1 MKSERGRFFCL
12 KARKIAV
19 CFTTNLFLC
28 MEVYFLLQSYS
39 LKICES
45 KIIQNE
51 MWGLIL
57 VYVCTFVIT
66 GIMVVILYIGSKN
79 SLYSLCNS
87 VLINCEEK
95 DQFKR
100 FEKIKEAI
108 VRYNIERKRICD
120 AEKNAQV
127 ISAALKSDKSKD
139 SFMFK
144 IFSLEIITFILNL
157 KISVID
163 NLLILQTVLI
173 MDVIVEMV
181 FWVNGMQRNAFIE
194 EVVDVV
200 KKENERKIPEKKIPR
215 KKCKKKSL

>member
-100 FEKIKEAI
+100 FEKIKEC
-108 VRYNIERKRICD
+108 IETYKSEGICD

-163 NLLILQTVLI
+163 NLLILQIVLI

>member
-1 MKSERGRFFCL
+1 M
-12 KARKIAV
+12 
-19 CFTTNLFLC
+19 
-28 MEVYFLLQSYS
+28 
-39 LKICES
+39 
-45 KIIQNE
+45 
-51 MWGLIL
+51 
-57 VYVCTFVIT
+57 
-66 GIMVVILYIGSKN
+66 
-79 SLYSLCNS
+79 
-87 VLINCEEK
+87 
-95 DQFKR
+95 
-100 FEKIKEAI
+100 
-108 VRYNIERKRICD
+108 
-120 AEKNAQV
+120 
-127 ISAALKSDKSKD
+127 KSDKSKD